1 MATGAQVSRWL
12 HGAAMTALGIVLAL
26 VPPALWIAW
35 TETILFW
42 VAAIGAISAAA
53 LVVLAELGRDDVGDG
68 PGPHAIASR
77 ERADASIAALHRIFP
92 LTYHHSMVEKTRFRD
107 AMDKVRQ
114 LLR

>member
-1 MATGAQVSRWL
+1 MLRWL

-42 VAAIGAISAAA
+42 VTAAGIVSAVA
-53 LVVLAELGRDDVGDG
+53 LVALAELGRKDSGDERG
-68 PGPHAIASR
+68 LHVLASR
-77 ERADASIAALHRIFP
+77 ERTDASIEALHRIFP
-92 LTYHHSMVEKTRFRD
+92 LTYHHSMVEKTRFRE